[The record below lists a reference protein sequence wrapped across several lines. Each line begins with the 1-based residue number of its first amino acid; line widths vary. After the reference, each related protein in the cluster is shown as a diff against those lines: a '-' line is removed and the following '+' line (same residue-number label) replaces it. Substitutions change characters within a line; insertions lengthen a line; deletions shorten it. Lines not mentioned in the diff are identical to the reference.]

1 MFCGHLF
8 SFLCPCVPSPLR
20 VFLISPLCFFYPYN
34 LALPICS
41 PCHRTLNTCCHHAL
55 TKMACQQEHKESP
68 CCPSPPTMLPLS
80 ATTMIH
86 QWPLPFALD
95 GLLEKADAKPRKALT
110 EDIRKDLRDS
120 AVNNVALIHQ
130 SLKTSTLL
138 CPIWRLSSC
147 NPSAGYFGGSSGRKV
162 GRSSITRGE
171 NSQASL
177 QI

>member
-1 MFCGHLF
+1 MFAREWKCVKTAYR
-8 SFLCPCVPSPLR
+8 SFLKKK
-20 VFLISPLCFFYPYN
+20 FAKKIYIYN
-34 LALPICS
+34 FV
-41 PCHRTLNTCCHHAL
+41 RTEA
-55 TKMACQQEHKESP
+55 
-68 CCPSPPTMLPLS
+68 LS

-95 GLLEKADAKPRKALT
+95 GLREKADAKPRKALT

-120 AVNNVALIHQ
+120 AVDNVALIHQ

-177 QI
+177 QIWQVLLLADRQMAEVTLEIPM